1 MLSLPE
7 KHELIGLFECEPK
20 LLDPDDRPWIY
31 NELTFDVIRGEDTL
45 RVSIWA
51 SFREIKIDWKKSGKQ
66 VLKMKVA
73 DIDSLTVEMQTLD
86 ELLCVT
92 GSTSKNKTM
101 LKLRIKPSIFI
112 EFEQQPI
119 T

>member
-31 NELTFDVIRGEDTL
+31 NELTFNVVRGEDSL
-45 RVSIWA
+45 KVSIWS
-51 SFREIKIDWKKSGKQ
+51 SFGELKIDWKKSGQQ
-66 VLKMKVA
+66 VLKMKVV
-73 DIDSLTVEMQTLD
+73 DIDSLTVEMQAFD
-86 ELLCVT
+86 EFLCVT
-92 GSTSKNKTM
+92 GSTSENKMM
-101 LKLRIKPSIFI
+101 LKLRIKPSIFV
-112 EFEQQPI
+112 EFQHQPV